1 MSRYKNSKGLYIS
14 YNSLLLV
21 SAIVIL
27 LIILYVAY
35 QDLLYRIPQSVDKS
49 PDINVQVISPVVGG
63 GGGDDRFTR
72 APKPERDWITSPD
85 LSSIRP
91 SLRNL
96 PTIPTRGIPESYQ
109 QMGILRTDSGSILPL
124 YGRPT
129 ASRSDRFQYYSRT
142 DSYNPIQLPLRY
154 NNYNCVDDVGCN
166 ELFDGDTISL
176 IPTGERAAVTLY
188 RISGPTYVPVIT

>member
-1 MSRYKNSKGLYIS
+1 MARYKKANGLYIS
-14 YNSLLLV
+14 YNTLLLV
-21 SAIVIL
+21 SAIVVFFA
-27 LIILYVAY
+27 ILYIMY
-35 QDLLYRIPQSVDKS
+35 IDLLSRIPQAVENNV
-49 PDINVQVISPVVGG
+49 PDVNVQVLAPIVGG

-72 APKPERDWITSPD
+72 APKPEREWMSSPD

-96 PTIPTRGIPESYQ
+96 PTIPTRGIPETYQ
-109 QMGILRTDSGSILPL
+109 QMGILKTDSGSILPL

-142 DSYNPIQLPLRY
+142 DGYNPVQLPIRY

-176 IPTGERAAVTLY
+176 VPTGERASITLY
-188 RISGPTYVPVIT
+188 RLSGPTYVPII